1 VTLDPRQVIPAELA
15 GAVEPLQYWFVIGG
29 HAVRCFSPYRPS
41 RDVDFGV
48 GSAKDLSDLLSALQ
62 KSGTTEVLERSH
74 DTAHLRW
81 SGINVSIFELAMLSP
96 YTENRHLT
104 VEGILATKLHAILDR
119 GMRRDF
125 FDLYVMM
132 QQQKLGILLALRAMH
147 DVYKQPI
154 NDSLV
159 LRALTYFDD
168 AEREAPL
175 TGEGEEDWEAVKNF
189 FIQRSAEL
197 LIPPTSVLRIQ
208 KRRVEVRE

>member
-1 VTLDPRQVIPAELA
+1 MTLEPRQVIPVEL
-15 GAVEPLQYWFVIGG
+15 GSVVESLPYWFVIGG

-41 RDVDFGV
+41 HDVDFGV
-48 GSAKDLSDLLSALQ
+48 LSTKGLDDLLSALQ
-62 KSGTTEVLERSH
+62 TSGPTEVLERTA

-96 YTENRHLT
+96 FTEGRHLT

-125 FDLYVMM
+125 FDLYVIM
-132 QQQKLGILLALRAMH
+132 QQHKLGILLALRAMH
-147 DVYKQPI
+147 DVFKQPI

-168 AEREAPL
+168 AEREAALP
-175 TGEGEEDWEAVKNF
+175 GEGAEDWESVKDF
-189 FIQRSAEL
+189 FVQRVADL
-197 LIPPTSVLRIQ
+197 LIPPTRELTIQ
-208 KRRVEVRE
+208 GRRVDVRE